1 MGDKKSL
8 FAFFMVE
15 PVVDAVKD
23 IYVPVSWQVMTK
35 IIEDNWPIRRHF
47 PFSLMSIRVLLPQ
60 PQMAKGDAFYHVG
73 FANSA
78 DDSHHLVAARTTER
92 VHFPDLLDELSPVT
106 ADGLIEGTRGGL

>member
-1 MGDKKSL
+1 MGDKKSF

-23 IYVPVSWQVMTK
+23 ICVTISWQVMTK
-35 IIEDNWPIRRHF
+35 IIEDNRPICRHF
-47 PFSLMSIRVLLPQ
+47 PFSLMRIRVLLPQ
-60 PQMAKGDAFYHVG
+60 PQMTKDAFYHVG

-78 DDSHHLVAARTTER
+78 DDSHHLVAAWATER

-106 ADGLIEGTRGGL
+106 AMA